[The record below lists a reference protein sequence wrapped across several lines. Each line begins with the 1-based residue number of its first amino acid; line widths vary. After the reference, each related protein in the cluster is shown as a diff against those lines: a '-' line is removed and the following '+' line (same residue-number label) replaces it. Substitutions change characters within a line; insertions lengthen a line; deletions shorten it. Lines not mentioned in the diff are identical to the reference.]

1 MLDAMLLELGLYYK
15 MKNLITYYLWM
26 VMEKIGQK
34 KLIKKQSGIIGTSLG
49 IEQVVR
55 MIAQV
60 ASVDISVLITG
71 ESGTGKEVV
80 ARAIYK
86 ESKRANKPLITV
98 NCGAI
103 PEGIIESELFGHKKG
118 SFTGAG
124 EDRKGYFEEADQGTI
139 FLDEVGETPL
149 DTQVKLLRVLESGEF
164 MRVGEAETRK
174 TDVRV
179 ITATNKNLADL
190 VQKGDFRQD
199 LYFRLKTVNINI
211 PPLRERIE
219 DISQFIERFA
229 LEFTRSNDIRYRGFV
244 PEAVRKMKK
253 YNWPGNIRELKH
265 FIERILVMEKG
276 ERITADIIERE
287 LKDVLF
293 EESSFNPAIPVLVN
307 KSSDKAEIDLILRQL
322 FLLKQDTE
330 LIQQLMVG
338 SGIKTNAESKF
349 SELDL
354 EQNQISYPRKSM
366 EIVEEGYRYIK
377 DDAIG
382 DMLMKNLEEE
392 AVRRTL
398 RYFNNNR
405 RKTARSLGMSERTLY
420 RKIEEYGMEPKIKSR
435 K

>member
-1 MLDAMLLELGLYYK
+1 MLDS
-15 MKNLITYYLWM
+15 NR
-26 VMEKIGQK
+26 
-34 KLIKKQSGIIGTSLG
+34 IKKQSGIIGTSLG

-80 ARAIYK
+80 ARA
-86 ESKRANKPLITV
+86 NKPLVTV

-139 FLDEVGETPL
+139 FLDEIGETPL

-276 ERITADIIERE
+276 ERITVDIIERE
-287 LKDVLF
+287 VKDVLS

-330 LIQQLMVG
+330 LIQQLMVS

-354 EQNQISYPRKSM
+354 EQNHISYPRKSM